1 MKLKITEKGILGE
14 IDFKIEEEFISVFQ
28 IYSFPKRCGIGTKL
42 VEIMENLALGKNI
55 KSIIV
60 PVTPSKEALSFW
72 LKMGYKFSFNDDRYI
87 ANRILN
93 SSYFNMVE
101 IFDTDS
107 GIILLK
113 KILDN
118 KYER

>member
-1 MKLKITEKGILGE
+1 
-14 IDFKIEEEFISVFQ
+14 
-28 IYSFPKRCGIGTKL
+28 
-42 VEIMENLALGKNI
+42 
-55 KSIIV
+55 
-60 PVTPSKEALSFW
+60 
-72 LKMGYKFSFNDDRYI
+72 MGYKFSFNEDRYV

-93 SSYFNMVE
+93 SSYFNMGE